1 MLEHAREVSAKVDG
15 GRTDDPLLRIAE
27 LLVDLDGDTVLVVTD
42 SLRCYQHPVDKF
54 LRLLHC
60 DVVNL
65 SGHLLCV
72 ATASPRVIVLHHEG
86 WVFDVRVAAE

>member
-1 MLEHAREVSAKVDG
+1 
-15 GRTDDPLLRIAE
+15 
-27 LLVDLDGDTVLVVTD
+27 VDLDGDTVLVVTD
-42 SLRCYQHPVDKF
+42 SLKCYQHPVDEF

-65 SGHLLCV
+65 SGDLLCV
-72 ATASPRVIVLHHEG
+72 ATSSPRVIVLHHEG